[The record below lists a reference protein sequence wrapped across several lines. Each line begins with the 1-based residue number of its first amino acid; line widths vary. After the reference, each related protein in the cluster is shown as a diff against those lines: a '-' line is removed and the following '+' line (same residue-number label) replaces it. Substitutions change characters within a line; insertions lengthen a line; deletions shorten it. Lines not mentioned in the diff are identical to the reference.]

1 MKRKI
6 NWIFI
11 SIIFFS
17 IGIFILGAT
26 LFARNS
32 MHKVT
37 ELNLNNYLEI
47 VKVDYENLDETQI
60 IDKYKVIDNYLRITF
75 IDSQGDVII
84 DSLVDNLDNHLNRP
98 EIVNIGK
105 VYTRYSNTLKIDMM
119 YLATNLDNGDYLR
132 VAIPS
137 GSIMTFLNDFVALS
151 IVVGILILTL
161 SIIVVTYLLNYS
173 MKPLEEVKTILED
186 VNEGKFKEI
195 DQMVKF
201 DEISGLVSE
210 INIINKTISEN
221 INSLR
226 TEKNKTDFLLKH
238 MNQGICVL
246 DSNAKIILLNDYLK
260 NLYNFNIDFNINKDY
275 RYLFRDEDIQKAIN
289 EVYKEKNNINLVSNI
304 GDKYYSVMITYTDE
318 AWSFNSGVIL
328 IYTDITTL
336 KNIEVL
342 KRDFFVNASHELKSP
357 LTTII
362 GSTDLIIQGL
372 AKDKNTVD
380 DLISRIHSE
389 AKRMDNLVMDMLTLS
404 EYENRNQK
412 NSKRMI
418 SIRSSIDNIIET
430 LRVLINESKAV
441 IDLEVENLTIYFS
454 EDDFYQLFKNL
465 IENAIKYGKP
475 NGNVFIKVF
484 SDSDNIKFE
493 IKDNGIG
500 IPKSDLSRVFERF
513 YRVDK
518 ARSKSSKGTGL
529 GLSIVKHI
537 VLNYN
542 GKIELNSEENVGT
555 EVIVTFPKSELH
567 LT

>member
-1 MKRKI
+1 
-6 NWIFI
+6 
-11 SIIFFS
+11 
-17 IGIFILGAT
+17 IFILGAT

-37 ELNLNNYLEI
+37 ELNLNNCLEI

-529 GLSIVKHI
+529 GLSIVKHV

>member
-529 GLSIVKHI
+529 GLSIVKHV

>member
-430 LRVLINESKAV
+430 LRVLINESKTV

-465 IENAIKYGKP
+465 IENAIKYGKL

>member
-430 LRVLINESKAV
+430 LRVLINESKTV

-465 IENAIKYGKP
+465 IENAIKYGKL

-529 GLSIVKHI
+529 GLSIVKHV